1 MINLSFMVRTMIVH
15 GLKVRALILCVRNNI
30 LSGGALVG
38 IILCLSTFLST
49 ALRADLMVSPTR
61 AVLDERNRSTQ
72 ITLLNT
78 TSETRTYQIEWQ
90 ELRQTEIGTY
100 EAIEEPGPQFHIAS
114 PMLRHSP
121 RRVTIAPGSY
131 QRIRLRLRAPAD
143 LADGEYRSHLLMKR
157 VANSDVQALNM
168 TPGQNPQGSPGGKVS
183 VQFHVNLSFS
193 IPVIVRKGRPSNEN
207 AVTSVTMAED
217 DSRPGE
223 KKPSMMVQLSHKGVF
238 SSFGSVL
245 IYMQAQTDADVETIG
260 MANNVALFR
269 ETSSRN
275 IAVPLQVTTIPTGAL
290 IKVEYRGR
298 EEYEGQLL
306 GESVF
311 RYQR

>member
-1 MINLSFMVRTMIVH
+1 MINLSFMVRTLIVH
-15 GLKVRALILCVRNNI
+15 RLKARASLFCARNNI
-30 LSGGALVG
+30 LSGRALVG
-38 IILCLSTFLST
+38 IILCVSTFLST

-100 EAIEEPGPQFHIAS
+100 EVIREPGPQFHIAS

-157 VANSDVQALNM
+157 VANSDVQGLNM
-168 TPGQNPQGSPGGKVS
+168 SGGSPGEKMS
-183 VQFHVNLSFS
+183 IQFHVNLSFS
-193 IPVIVRKGRPSNEN
+193 IPVIVRKGLPSNEN

-217 DSRPGE
+217 DTRSGE

-245 IYMQAQTDADVETIG
+245 IYMQAQTDAEVETIG

-269 ETSSRN
+269 ETSSRK